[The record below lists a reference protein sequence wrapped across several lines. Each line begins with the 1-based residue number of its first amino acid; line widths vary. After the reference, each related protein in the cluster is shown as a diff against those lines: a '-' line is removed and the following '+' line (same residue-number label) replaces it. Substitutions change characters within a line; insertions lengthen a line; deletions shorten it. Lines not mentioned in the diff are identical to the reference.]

1 MIWVVVAT
9 LFSLGEYHCL
19 CQVVSPDRINDPATV
34 GGAIVLGVIFV
45 TLEFITAALTRCLR
59 PSSASIYNRK

>member
-1 MIWVVVAT
+1 
-9 LFSLGEYHCL
+9 
-19 CQVVSPDRINDPATV
+19 
-34 GGAIVLGVIFV
+34 VLGVIFV